1 MKSLISLLF
10 FLFFFCAFSQVSKRT
25 ATIIKPLEKEILFYS
40 SEDKEI
46 KKIEEL
52 LFKEASPKEL
62 VYLAEKGKNV
72 HIKAVAIDVLV
83 HKKEG
88 DKILEVFRKN
98 LHSKDKLDYRGGC
111 IVSEHLLSAYIFES
125 VSVGDNFSEKEQE
138 NLHREMI
145 SIALNAQP
153 VNAEL
158 LETLTYDLPLD
169 HDSYTKIRR
178 LVMETK
184 SPILL
189 VNLAKYKNPN
199 DIELIKS
206 FGKQAYPAIQE
217 FPDPAFLPMM
227 KQRINDSSDFAFM
240 FALSEFCGE
249 EAKEIV
255 IKAIEYNK
263 KINKEKDCG
272 GNCLAF
278 LYQQISIKKCTLYD
292 SVLADLWGTDKI
304 ISFDI
309 LEAYEKTH
317 TPKETAKFLLDGFL
331 KQGQAEVIAVN
342 AYDMDHV
349 EDDVSGEMTFD
360 DNLRLVTLLEKTKKI
375 SKETYE
381 KAVRNSLQYLDDL
394 DLNRFISKLKD
405 NNTVF
410 QHKDVL
416 LDRVR
421 NNENAYGALDI
432 MDGLKMLKD
441 EKLFSEGAAI
451 IVSRKKEFKKF
462 PVWEENYKNFIR
474 ENNIKE

>member
-1 MKSLISLLF
+1 MKSPISLLLL
-10 FLFFFCAFSQVSKRT
+10 LFFFCATSQVSKRT
-25 ATIIKPLEKEILFYS
+25 AAIIKPLEKEILFYS
-40 SEDKEI
+40 SDDQEI

-52 LFKEASPKEL
+52 LFKETSTEEL
-62 VYLAEKGKNV
+62 VYLAEEGKNV
-72 HIKAVAIDVLV
+72 YIKAAAVNVLAN
-83 HKKEG
+83 KKEG
-88 DKILEVFRKN
+88 EKMLEVFKKN
-98 LHSKDKLDYRGGC
+98 IHSKEKLKYRAGC
-111 IVSEHLLSAYIFES
+111 IVSDYFLSVYIYEAID
-125 VSVGDNFSEKEQE
+125 GENNFSEKEKD
-138 NLHREMI
+138 NLHSEMV
-145 SIALNAQP
+145 SIALNTDP
-153 VNAEL
+153 VNTDL
-158 LETLTYDLPLD
+158 LEALTSDLPLD
-169 HDSYTKIRR
+169 DDSYTKIRR

-206 FGKQAYPAIQE
+206 FGKQAYSAIQE
-217 FPDPAFLPMM
+217 FPDPKFLPMM
-227 KQRINDSSDFAFM
+227 KENRNDSSDFAFM
-240 FALSEFCGE
+240 LALAEFCSE

-292 SVLADLWGTDKI
+292 AALADLWVTDKI

-309 LEAYEKTH
+309 LDAYEKTH

-331 KQGQAEVIAVN
+331 KPGQAEVIAVN
-342 AYDMDHV
+342 TYDMDHLE
-349 EDDVSGEMTFD
+349 EDGSGEMIFD
-360 DNLRLVTLLEKTKKI
+360 DNLRLVTLLEKAKKI
-375 SKETYE
+375 SRETYE

-405 NNTVF
+405 NDSVLQNR
-410 QHKDVL
+410 DVL

-421 NNENAYGALDI
+421 NNENAYGALNI

-441 EKLFSEGAAI
+441 EKLFNEGAAI
-451 IVSRKKEFKKF
+451 IVSRKAEFKKS
-462 PVWEENYKNFIR
+462 PVWGENYKNFIR